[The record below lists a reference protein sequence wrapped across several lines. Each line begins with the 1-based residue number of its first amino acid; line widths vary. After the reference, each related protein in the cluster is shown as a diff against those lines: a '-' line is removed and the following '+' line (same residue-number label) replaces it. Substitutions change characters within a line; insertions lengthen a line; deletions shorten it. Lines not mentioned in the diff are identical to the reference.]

1 MTNASAISN
10 SVVSLSSSKARMTD
24 LLGAKMKSLAE
35 VGEIAARARGDG
47 GTVVLAH
54 GCFDLLHMGHVRH
67 LQEARSHGTLL
78 IVTITPDRF
87 VNKGPNR
94 PVFTETLRMEMLASL
109 AFVDY
114 VAINTGP
121 SAEPAIEAIR
131 PNVYVKG
138 QDYADSTQDV
148 TGKILDERR
157 LVEQF
162 GGTFAF
168 TEDITFSSTELIN
181 RFFNPFNPKVRGFL
195 DSLRGDGE
203 AEAIRALIE
212 SVASMRVLVIG
223 DTIIDEYRYVQP
235 MSKTPK
241 ENLIA
246 TLHQSSELFA
256 GGVLATANHVAS
268 LCREVEVL
276 TVLGGEDSHA
286 DFIAAHMKPNVH
298 LHALTRSKGPTT
310 RKCRYIDQS
319 SMRKLFE
326 VYYMDDTP
334 LDGAL
339 EDKLATRIGS
349 IAREYDLVLVN
360 DFGHGMITTPVIQAL
375 VENARFLAVNTQTNS
390 ANFGYNLITKYPRA
404 DYICIDAAEARLA
417 AGDKHSTMEAIV
429 RERLIPAIHCQH
441 IIVTQASR
449 GCVGFIQGEAPC
461 EVPAFADRVVDT
473 VGAGDAF
480 LAVTA
485 PLMAVGG
492 SLRHVAFVGNV
503 TGALKVGIV
512 GHRAS
517 IDKVSLIK
525 SVMSLLR

>member
-1 MTNASAISN
+1 MTFPPPASDWGMAATPGR
-10 SVVSLSSSKARMTD
+10 ARTTD

-35 VGEIAARARGDG
+35 AAAFAERARAAGE
-47 GTVVLAH
+47 TVVLAH

-67 LQEARSHGTLL
+67 LQEARSHGTVLV
-78 IVTITPDRF
+78 VTITPDRF

-109 AFVDY
+109 SFVDC

-121 SAEPAIEAIR
+121 SAEPAIKAIR
-131 PNVYVKG
+131 PNVYAKG
-138 QDYADSTQDV
+138 QDYADSAQDL
-148 TGKILDERR
+148 TGKIVDERR
-157 LVEQF
+157 LVEQL
-162 GGTFAF
+162 GGAIAF
-168 TEDITFSSTELIN
+168 TENITFSSTELIN
-181 RFFNPFNPKVRGFL
+181 RFFNPFDPKIRGFL
-195 DSLRGDGE
+195 DELRVDDGLE
-203 AEAIRALIE
+203 KIRGLIE
-212 SVASMRVLVIG
+212 SVASMRVLVVG

-268 LCREVEVL
+268 LCHEVDVL
-276 TVLGGEDSHA
+276 TLLGGEDSHA
-286 DFIAAHMKPNVH
+286 DFIAAHMKPNVQ
-298 LHALTRSKGPTT
+298 LRTLMRDKGPTT

-326 VYYMDDTP
+326 VYYMDDAP
-334 LDGAL
+334 LDGVL
-339 EDKLATRIGS
+339 QDELAERI
-349 IAREYDLVLVN
+349 AATAPDYDLVLVN
-360 DFGHGMITTPVIQAL
+360 DFGHGMITAPVVRAL

-404 DYICIDAAEARLA
+404 DYVCIDMAEARLA
-417 AGDKHSTMEAIV
+417 AGDKHSDVEAIV
-429 RERLIPAIHCQH
+429 RDRLVPAVHCPR

-449 GCVGFIQGEAPC
+449 GCTGFVQGELPC

-485 PLMAVGG
+485 PLMAAGG
-492 SLRHVAFVGNV
+492 KLPHVAFVGNV
-503 TGALKVGIV
+503 AGALKVGIV
-512 GHRAS
+512 GHRTS
-517 IDKVSLIK
+517 IDKASLIK
-525 SVMSLLR
+525 SVTSLLR

>member
-1 MTNASAISN
+1 MTASQTAPDR
-10 SVVSLSSSKARMTD
+10 VVPLPTGRPRMTD
-24 LLGAKMKSLAE
+24 LLSAKMKSLAE
-35 VGEIAARARGDG
+35 VGAIAARAREAGE
-47 GTVVLAH
+47 TVVLAH

-67 LQEARSHGTLL
+67 LQEARGHGTML

-121 SAEPAIEAIR
+121 TAEPAIEVIR
-131 PNVYVKG
+131 PAVYVKG
-138 QDYADSTQDV
+138 QDYIDATQDV
-148 TGKILDERR
+148 TGKIVEERR
-157 LVEQF
+157 LVERF
-162 GGTFAF
+162 GGAIAF

-181 RFFNPFNPKVRGFL
+181 RFFNPYDPSVRGFL
-195 DSLRGDGE
+195 DGLRDGGQ
-203 AEAIRALIE
+203 ADAIRALIE
-212 SVASMRVLVIG
+212 SVADMRVLVVG
-223 DTIIDEYRYVQP
+223 DSIIDEYRYVRP

-246 TLHQSSELFA
+246 TLHQSAELFA

-276 TVLGGEDSHA
+276 TMLGGEDSHA
-286 DFIAAHMKPNVH
+286 DFIAAHMKPNVR
-298 LHALTRSKGPTT
+298 LRTLSRPTGPTT

-326 VYYMDDTP
+326 VYHMDDAP
-334 LDGAL
+334 LEGAL
-339 EDKLATRIGS
+339 EDDLAGRIVET
-349 IAREYDLVLVN
+349 ARDYDLVLVN
-360 DFGHGMITTPVIQAL
+360 DFGHGMITAPVVRAL

-404 DYICIDAAEARLA
+404 DYLCIDTAEARLA
-417 AGDKHSTMEAIV
+417 AGDKHSPVEAIV
-429 RERLIPAIHCQH
+429 RDRLAPAVHCPR

-449 GCVGFIQGEAPC
+449 GCVGFTEDEPPC

-485 PLMAVGG
+485 PLMAAGG
-492 SLRHVAFVGNV
+492 ELRHVAFIGNV
-503 TGALKVGIV
+503 AGAMKVGIV

>member
-1 MTNASAISN
+1 MTFPPSASDRLMAAAPGR
-10 SVVSLSSSKARMTD
+10 ARMTD
-24 LLGAKMKSLAE
+24 LLGAKMKTLAD
-35 VGEIAARARGDG
+35 AAAFADRARAAGE
-47 GTVVLAH
+47 TVVLAH

-67 LQEARSHGTLL
+67 LQEARSHGTVL

-109 AFVDY
+109 SFVDC

-121 SAEPAIEAIR
+121 SAEPAIEAIQ

-138 QDYADSTQDV
+138 QDYADSAQDL
-148 TGKILDERR
+148 TGKIVDERR
-157 LVEQF
+157 LVERL
-162 GGTFAF
+162 GGTIAF
-168 TEDITFSSTELIN
+168 TENITFSSTELIN
-181 RFFNPFNPKVRGFL
+181 RFFNPFDPRVRGFL
-195 DSLRGDGE
+195 DELR
-203 AEAIRALIE
+203 AEGGPDEIRDLIE
-212 SVASMRVLVIG
+212 SVASMRVLVVG

-246 TLHQSSELFA
+246 TLHQSGELFA

-268 LCREVEVL
+268 LCREVDVL

-286 DFIAAHMKPNVH
+286 DFVAAHMKPNVR
-298 LHALTRSKGPTT
+298 LRTLMRDKGPTT

-334 LDGAL
+334 LAGAL
-339 EDKLATRIGS
+339 EDELAGRIAAA
-349 IAREYDLVLVN
+349 ARDYDLVLVN
-360 DFGHGMITTPVIQAL
+360 DFGHGMITAPVVRAL

-404 DYICIDAAEARLA
+404 DYVCIDAAEARLA
-417 AGDKHSTMEAIV
+417 SGSKHDSVEAIIHD
-429 RERLIPAIHCQH
+429 RLAPAIHCPR

-449 GCVGFIQGEAPC
+449 GCTGFVHGEPPC
-461 EVPAFADRVVDT
+461 EVPALADRVVDT

-485 PLMAVGG
+485 PLMAAGG
-492 SLRHVAFVGNV
+492 KLRHVAFIGNV
-503 TGALKVGIV
+503 AGALKVGIV
-512 GHRAS
+512 GHRTS
-517 IDKVSLIK
+517 VDKTSLIK
-525 SVMSLLR
+525 SVASLLR